1 VGDALAKDVRLA
13 APSSL
18 AARDTHVEELSRLV
32 EIADQAIPAHA
43 IVRFSEEVRLSAH
56 GRSVSFRKPSLRDPL
71 LTDDREIPIGE
82 ADPWWAVFAGVDARA
97 SHRPGVGDRAA

>member
-18 AARDTHVEELSRLV
+18 SARDTHVEELTIALV
-32 EIADQAIPAHA
+32 EIANQAIPAHS

-56 GRSVSFRKPSLRDPL
+56 GREPL
-71 LTDDREIPIGE
+71 LGNLR
-82 ADPWWAVFAGVDARA
+82 
-97 SHRPGVGDRAA
+97 